1 MTRAERIVAARIQGV
16 AARHSAACRTE
27 LHTERHGDAVK
38 AAVEE
43 ILAAIAED
51 EIEGDRAQL
60 VLDEAAAANINDH
73 HEPYQLRH
81 QILVAAGANPEQ
93 ALAIKQARG
102 HGWTTPQAEP
112 AVRRH
117 EPGS

>member
-38 AAVEE
+38 VAVDE

-51 EIEGDRAQL
+51 GITDGRVQV

-73 HEPYQLRH
+73 HEPYVLRH
-81 QILVAAGANPEQ
+81 QLLVAAGANPER
-93 ALAIKQARG
+93 AKAIKQRRG
-102 HGWTTPQAEP
+102 HGGYRP
-112 AVRRH
+112 H